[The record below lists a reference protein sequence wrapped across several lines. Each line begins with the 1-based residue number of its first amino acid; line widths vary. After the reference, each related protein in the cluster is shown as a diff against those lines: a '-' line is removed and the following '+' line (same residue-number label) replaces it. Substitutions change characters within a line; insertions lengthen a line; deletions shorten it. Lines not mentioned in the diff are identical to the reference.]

1 MHPIRKLNGIEV
13 VEMAEY
19 IKFKV
24 PAKQVSET
32 KGVADLIEKGEEEG
46 AKTAWHRF
54 LEQQPQC
61 GFGLLGV
68 CCRNCNMGPCRIDPF
83 GAGPTR
89 GVCGAD
95 ADTIV
100 ARNLL
105 RMIAA
110 GAAAHSDHAR
120 DIVHVFKGA
129 TTGEFKGYKL
139 TDVEKLKG
147 LAQILGIS
155 TEGKTET
162 EIGLEVAHILELE
175 FGKPDDEP
183 MRLLMATAPK
193 KRIKVWERLGVLPR
207 AIDREICE
215 CMHRTHIGVDA
226 DPASLLLHGVRTAL
240 ADGWSGSMMATY
252 LSDILFGT
260 PKPIKTVANLGVL
273 KEDYVN
279 IVVHGHNPVLS
290 MKIVEAAQS
299 EEMQKLAKK
308 QGAKGVNV
316 VGMCCTGN
324 ETLMRLGV
332 PLAGNFLMQELAIIT
347 GAVEAI
353 IVDYQ
358 CIMPALPDVAG
369 CYHTKIITTEPKGH
383 IPGAVHIEFKPEKA
397 DEIAKEIIKIAI
409 ENFQNRP
416 KERVYIPK
424 HKSEVVAGFSVE
436 AILEALGGT
445 LEPLINALKEGTI
458 KGVVGIVGCNNPKV
472 KHNHSHVTIAKELIK
487 RDILVVGTGCW
498 GIAAAMHG
506 LMTPG
511 AAKMAGDG
519 LKAVCEALGIPPC
532 LHMGSCVDC
541 SRILIALGALAEAS
555 GVDIPDL
562 PAAGSA
568 PEWMSEKAVSIGTYF
583 LASGVFTHLG
593 VVPPVLGSQK
603 VTKLLTD
610 DIEDLIGG
618 KFYVEPDPVKAAETI
633 YNVIIEKRKKL
644 KWPL

>member
-1 MHPIRKLNGIEV
+1 
-13 VEMAEY
+13 MAEY

-32 KGVADLIEKGEEEG
+32 KGVADLIEEAEEDG
-46 AKTAWHRF
+46 VKTAWHRL

-68 CCRNCNMGPCRIDPF
+68 CCRNCAMGPCRIDPF
-83 GAGPTR
+83 GAGPTK
-89 GVCGAD
+89 GVCGAG

-100 ARNLL
+100 ARNIL

-120 DIVHVFKGA
+120 DVVEVFKGVA
-129 TTGEFKGYKL
+129 EGRLQYYKL
-139 TDVEKLKG
+139 TDVEKLKS
-147 LAQILGIS
+147 LAEVLGIS
-155 TEGKTET
+155 KEGKDEHET
-162 EIGLEVAHILELE
+162 ARELAEVLEWE
-175 FGKPDDEP
+175 FGKPGKEP
-183 MRLLMATAPK
+183 LKMLALAPK
-193 KRIKVWERLGVLPR
+193 KRIKVWEMLGVMPR
-207 AIDREICE
+207 AIDREVCE

-226 DPASLLLHGVRTAL
+226 DPASLLLHGIRTSI

-260 PKPIKTVANLGVL
+260 PKPIKSEANLGVL

-279 IVVHGHNPVLS
+279 IIVHGHNPILS
-290 MKIVEAAQS
+290 TKIVEVAMS

-308 QGAKGVNV
+308 YGAKGVNV
-316 VGMCCTGN
+316 AGMCCTGN
-324 ETLMRLGV
+324 EVLMRLGI
-332 PLAGNFLMQELAIIT
+332 PPAGNFLMQELAIIT

-358 CIMPALPDVAG
+358 CIMPAIVDVAQ
-369 CYHTKIITTEPKGH
+369 CYHTKVITTEPKGR
-383 IPGAVHIEFKPEKA
+383 IPGAVHIEFEPEKA
-397 DEIAKEIIKIAI
+397 DEIAKEIVKIAI
-409 ENFQNRP
+409 ENYPNRP
-416 KERVYIPK
+416 RERVNIPK
-424 HKSEVVAGFSVE
+424 HKIEMVAGFSVE

-445 LEPLINALKEGTI
+445 LEPLINALREGTI
-458 KGVVGIVGCNNPKV
+458 KGIVGIVGCNNPKV
-472 KHNHSHVTIAKELIK
+472 KHNHSHVTLTKELIK
-487 RDILVVGTGCW
+487 NDILVVGTGCW
-498 GIAAAMHG
+498 GIAAAMEG
-506 LMTPG
+506 LMSPK
-511 AAKMAGDG
+511 AAELAGSG
-519 LKAVCEALGIPPC
+519 LKAICEALGIPPC

-541 SRILIALGALAEAS
+541 SRILIVLGALAEAL

-562 PAAGSA
+562 PVAGSA

-583 LASGVFTHLG
+583 VASGVFTHLG
-593 VVPPVLGSQK
+593 IVPPVLGSQK

-633 YNVIIEKRKKL
+633 YSVILEKRKKL
-644 KWPL
+644 KWSV

>member
-1 MHPIRKLNGIEV
+1 M
-13 VEMAEY
+13 MAEY

-24 PAKQVSET
+24 SSKQVSET
-32 KGVADLIEKGEEEG
+32 KGVAVLIEKAEEEG
-46 AKTAWHRF
+46 VKTAWHRF

-61 GFGLLGV
+61 GFGLLGI

-83 GAGPTR
+83 GAGPTK

-100 ARNLL
+100 ARNIL

-129 TTGEFKGYKL
+129 ATGEFKGYKM
-139 TDVEKLKG
+139 TDIEKLKR
-147 LAQILGIS
+147 LAQTLGINI
-155 TEGKTET
+155 EGKTES
-162 EIGLEVAHILELE
+162 EIALEVTHILEWE

-183 MRLLMATAPK
+183 LKLLMATAPK

-207 AIDREICE
+207 AIDREVCE
-215 CMHRTHIGVDA
+215 CMHRTHMGVDA
-226 DPASLLLHGVRTAL
+226 DPASLLLHGVRTSL

-260 PKPIKTVANLGVL
+260 PKPIKTIANLGVI

-279 IVVHGHNPVLS
+279 IIVHGHNPILS
-290 MKIVEAAQS
+290 MKIAEVAQS

-308 QGAKGVNV
+308 YGAKGVNV
-316 VGMCCTGN
+316 AGMCCTGN
-324 ETLMRLGV
+324 EVLVRLGI
-332 PLAGNFLMQELAIIT
+332 PPAGNFLMQELAIIT
-347 GAVEAI
+347 GAVEAMV
-353 IVDYQ
+353 VDYQ
-358 CIMPALPDVAG
+358 CLMPSLIDVAG
-369 CYHTKIITTEPKGH
+369 CYHTKIITTEPKAH
-383 IPGAVHIEFKPEKA
+383 IPGAVHLEFKPEEA
-397 DEIAKEIIKIAI
+397 DEIAKEIVKIAI

-416 KERVYIPK
+416 KDRVYIPK

-436 AILEALGGT
+436 AILETLGGT
-445 LEPLINALKEGTI
+445 LEPLINALREGTI
-458 KGVVGIVGCNNPKV
+458 KGIVGVVGCNNPKV
-472 KHNHSHVTIAKELIK
+472 KHNYSHVTLTKELIK

-498 GIAAAMHG
+498 GIAAAMDG
-506 LMTPG
+506 LLTPE

-519 LKAVCEALGIPPC
+519 LRAVCEALGIPPC

-541 SRILIALGALAEAS
+541 SRILLVLSALANALN
-555 GVDIPDL
+555 VDIPDL
-562 PAAGSA
+562 PVAGSA

-583 LASGVFTHLG
+583 IASGVFTHLG
-593 VVPPVLGSQK
+593 VVPPVLGSQE

-610 DIEDLIGG
+610 DIEDLLGG
-618 KFYVEPDPVKAAETI
+618 KFYVEPDPIKAAETI

-644 KWPL
+644 KWPV